1 MSISESRIQIARIID
16 QLYVGAIKLFDLASM
31 NRIELW
37 LVKHARRKLY
47 EKVQTLFQMGKRQ
60 EFLELLQW
68 MELAIPKLKQLA
80 NQPDVLI
87 TASGKLLDEK
97 FAREFWLNRII
108 PREVAEF
115 IEERIDG

>member
-1 MSISESRIQIARIID
+1 MID
-16 QLYVGAIKLFDLASM
+16 ELYVKGIKLFDLASM

-68 MELAIPKLKQLA
+68 MELAVPKLRLLA

-87 TASGKLLDEK
+87 TASGKQLNEEYT
-97 FAREFWLNRII
+97 REFWLNRPI
-108 PREVAEF
+108 PKEVAEF
-115 IEERIDG
+115 IEERIEG